1 MGIIL
6 KRAIC
11 MQAFTSLT
19 SMAAPLP
26 LKDVD
31 TDMIIPAQH
40 LTSISREGFG
50 AHLFERLRTTIPSLF
65 INEARYG
72 GAQILI
78 ADANFGCGSSR
89 EHAVW
94 ALLGAGIRVVIAPSF
109 ADIFASNSSKNGLL
123 LVTLEPTVVAGLLT
137 EANQGELM
145 MSVDLQSQTV
155 STSDGRVWAFA
166 YDSFR
171 KHCLLR
177 GLDDMDYLRSHLP
190 IISAKKAELE
200 PYSFFRVGTP
210 NR

>member
-1 MGIIL
+1 M
-6 KRAIC
+6 R
-11 MQAFTSLT
+11 AFTSIT

-50 AHLFERLRTTIPSLF
+50 AHLFERLRTTMPSLF
-65 INEARYG
+65 INQARYSD
-72 GAQILI
+72 AQIVI

-123 LVTLEPTVVAGLLT
+123 LVTLEPNVSADLLREAT
-137 EANQGELM
+137 ESNLSM
-145 MSVDLQSQTV
+145 TVDLDSQSV
-155 STSDGRVWAFA
+155 MTSDGRSWSFA
-166 YDSFR
+166 YDPFR

-177 GLDDMDYLRSHLP
+177 GLDDMDYLRAHLAM
-190 IISAKKAELE
+190 ISAKKAELE

>member
-1 MGIIL
+1 
-6 KRAIC
+6 

-72 GAQILI
+72 GAQILL

-94 ALLGAGIRVVIAPSF
+94 ALLGAGIRVVIAPSI
-109 ADIFASNSSKNGLL
+109 ADIFASNS
-123 LVTLEPTVVAGLLT
+123 
-137 EANQGELM
+137 
-145 MSVDLQSQTV
+145 
-155 STSDGRVWAFA
+155 
-166 YDSFR
+166 
-171 KHCLLR
+171 
-177 GLDDMDYLRSHLP
+177 
-190 IISAKKAELE
+190 
-200 PYSFFRVGTP
+200 
-210 NR
+210 